1 MHVMEWTSFLLLISK
16 LQNMNE
22 SNPLKRFENQF
33 FCNFT
38 REKGVYAKF
47 TKILKLQKLPLKVC
61 EISIFFLVIVVD

>member
-22 SNPLKRFENQF
+22 SNPLKRFETQF

-38 REKGVYAKF
+38 REKCKIYENSTI
-47 TKILKLQKLPLKVC
+47 TKI
-61 EISIFFLVIVVD
+61 SA